1 MRKVN
6 VPLLVL
12 VGCVATTVATAGRSS
27 TAAQA
32 RLAALPSS
40 PTAPADNPSTPERV
54 ALGRLLFWDPIL
66 SGQKDVACATCH
78 HPAFGYSDGL
88 DLSIGASGVGLGP
101 GRAFVTGHTP
111 RLVKRNSQTI
121 LNVAFNGLTAE
132 SDAVPAAAP
141 MFWDLRVRSLEAQ
154 ALEPIKALEEM
165 RGDAHPED
173 RAVPAAV
180 SRLNAIPEYRR
191 LFARAFGGSR
201 PVDDRNLGRALAAFQ
216 RTLVAANSPFDR
228 YMRGDTAALSSEQ
241 VRGMERFQAVGCINC
256 HNGPMFS
263 DFATH
268 VLAVPDSPKL
278 PESDSGVNKTYAFR
292 TPSLR
297 NLSATAPY
305 MHNGAFATLGEV
317 VNFYRQISRG
327 GGRRGGG
334 GARGVNAQVSRDQ
347 IDPLARQLNMR
358 GRGQQDLIA
367 FLRALDD
374 PDFDRTVPERVPS
387 GLLVGGRL
395 QR

>member
-12 VGCVATTVATAGRSS
+12 VGCVTTTVATAGRSS

-32 RLAALPSS
+32 RLAALPTS

-88 DLSIGASGVGLGP
+88 DLSIGASGAGLGP
-101 GRAFVTGHTP
+101 GRSFVTGHTP

-121 LNVAFNGLTAE
+121 LNVAFNGLTAG
-132 SDAVPAAAP
+132 SDAIPAAAP

-228 YMRGDTAALSSEQ
+228 YMRGDTAALSAEQ
-241 VRGMERFQAVGCINC
+241 VRGMERFQSVGCINC